1 MTRKLIGGLGFL
13 TVCLSL
19 SADSYQGRYGDC
31 SGSTWDGAP
40 VSGEVYMYS
49 DMYGEL
55 EGVQTYD
62 GVPVIGECYRY
73 SGQYCEIEGAMTTDG
88 RGVNGECFIY

>member
-1 MTRKLIGGLGFL
+1 
-13 TVCLSL
+13 
-19 SADSYQGRYGDC
+19 
-31 SGSTWDGAP
+31 
-40 VSGEVYMYS
+40 MYS